1 MVKNFNIWIQQI
13 ENHPIMDDDFTLRII
28 MAVARCCPNF
38 KITSEEVFINTLN
51 EVIVETVIA
60 LYQGYGYDITV

>member
-1 MVKNFNIWIQQI
+1 MVNHNDWIQKM
-13 ENHPIMDDDFTLRII
+13 ENNPVMDDDFTVYQI